1 MFMNKNILTLG
12 IIVLALAALGVGVYT
27 QKNTNTK
34 NTSQNLEVKNQED
47 TKKAPQD
54 VKNTPAMSDEQKLE
68 TKEMPQGAQQVASAT
83 YTISPSSKVEW
94 EGKKT
99 LLANYIDTGTLM
111 VKEGRAT
118 VKDGVITSG
127 EVVFDMNS
135 IAALST
141 GKQKGEDMLSNHLKS
156 DAFFDV
162 AAHPTAT
169 FVLKEASP
177 VKNEKEPFLYTLK
190 GDLTIKGITNQTT
203 MPARVYSKGGSV
215 FVDAVATLDRTKWNI
230 RFGSSKFFDNLADN
244 VIDDYFTVNFSLHAY
259 QAEEVS
265 QQFNKDLVPPDAPPL
280 QIPPTPTVTP
290 KQ

>member
-1 MFMNKNILTLG
+1 MNKHIFTIG

-27 QKNTNTK
+27 QKNTPPK
-34 NTSQNLEVKNQED
+34 NTLMSFDRNISKDEEKQESQALVENLMKVRDQ
-47 TKKAPQD
+47 
-54 VKNTPAMSDEQKLE
+54 QKLKN
-68 TKEMPQGAQQVASAT
+68 KEMPQGAQQVASAT

-99 LLANYIDTGTLM
+99 LLANYVDTGSLM
-111 VKEGRAT
+111 VKEGKAV

-135 IAALST
+135 ISALATAKQT
-141 GKQKGEDMLSNHLKS
+141 GQDMLSNHLKS

-169 FVLKEASP
+169 FTLKEASSL
-177 VKNEKEPFLYTLK
+177 KSEKEPHLYALK
-190 GDLTIKGITNQTT
+190 GDLTIKGITNPVT
-203 MPARVYSKGGSV
+203 MPARVYAKEGSV

-259 QAEEVS
+259 QAEGVS
-265 QQFNKDLVPPDAPPL
+265 QQLNKDLLPPDAPPL
-280 QIPPTPTVTP
+280 QIPPTPTVML
-290 KQ
+290 K

>member
-1 MFMNKNILTLG
+1 MNKHIFTIG

-27 QKNTNTK
+27 QKNTKTK

-68 TKEMPQGAQQVASAT
+68 TKEMPQGATQVASAT

-99 LLANYIDTGTLM
+99 LLANYVDTGSLM
-111 VKEGRAT
+111 VKEGKAV

-135 IAALST
+135 INALATAKQT
-141 GKQKGEDMLSNHLKS
+141 GQDMLSNHLKS

-162 AAHPTAT
+162 ATYPIAT
-169 FVLKEASP
+169 FVLKEASSM
-177 VKNEKEPFLYTLK
+177 KNENEPFLYTLK
-190 GDLTIKGITNQTT
+190 GDLTIKGITNQVT
-203 MPARVYSKGGSV
+203 MPARVYSKEGSV
-215 FVDAVATLDRTKWNI
+215 FVDALATLDRTKWNI

-244 VIDDYFTVNFSLHAY
+244 VIDDYFTVNFLLHAY
-259 QAEEVS
+259 QTEGVS
-265 QQFNKDLVPPDAPPL
+265 QEFNKDLVPQEL
-280 QIPPTPTVTP
+280 PPTPLLPPTVMP
-290 KQ
+290 K